1 MASLQASLPSI
12 SAIWSSFPDSSSIN
26 SASIVTLTSSP
37 ANDRRIRRRLRC
49 KAMVQQ
55 AVQGAP
61 AAYAKEMERLSAKES
76 LLLAFKDAGGFEALV
91 AGKTTN
97 MQQIDVNERI
107 TGLERLNP
115 TPRPTTSPFLEGRW
129 NFEWFGSGS
138 PGFFV
143 ARFIF
148 DLTEW
153 ANFYR
158 LLLQSLSCRRFPP
171 TLANLSNMDVVIKDG
186 KANITANF
194 KLLNSIESKFSLSTK
209 LLVEGPL
216 RLKEEYIEGILE
228 SPTVIEETIPEQLKG
243 AFNQAVT
250 TVQQLPAPIRD
261 AISGGLRIPLSGT
274 FQRLFMISYLDEEI
288 LIIRDASGIPE
299 VLTRL
304 DPPSSPIEE
313 PITEYES

>member
-37 ANDRRIRRRLRC
+37 ANDRRIRRRLWC

-148 DLTEW
+148 E
-153 ANFYR
+153 
-158 LLLQSLSCRRFPP
+158 RFPP

-194 KLLNSIESKFSLSTK
+194 KLLNLIESKFSFSTK

-288 LIIRDASGIPE
+288 L
-299 VLTRL
+299 V
-304 DPPSSPIEE
+304 SS
-313 PITEYES
+313 TL

>member
-148 DLTEW
+148 E
-153 ANFYR
+153 
-158 LLLQSLSCRRFPP
+158 RFPP

-194 KLLNSIESKFSLSTK
+194 KLLNLIESKFSLSTK